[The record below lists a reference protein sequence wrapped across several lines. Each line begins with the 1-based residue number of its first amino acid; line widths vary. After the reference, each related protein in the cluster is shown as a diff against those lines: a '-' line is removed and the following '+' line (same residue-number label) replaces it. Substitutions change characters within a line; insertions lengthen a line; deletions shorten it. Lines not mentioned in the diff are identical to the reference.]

1 MGKIVETLIS
11 LATKVQPA
19 TGLSEWPQKT
29 PQENIKTKVRQ
40 DAGILASL
48 VVNEKASLMVFITVG
63 PWLKIPCHMSRD

>member
-1 MGKIVETLIS
+1 MFKLQLACLGGHKKI
-11 LATKVQPA
+11 
-19 TGLSEWPQKT
+19 PQ
-29 PQENIKTKVRQ
+29 QNIKTKVRQ